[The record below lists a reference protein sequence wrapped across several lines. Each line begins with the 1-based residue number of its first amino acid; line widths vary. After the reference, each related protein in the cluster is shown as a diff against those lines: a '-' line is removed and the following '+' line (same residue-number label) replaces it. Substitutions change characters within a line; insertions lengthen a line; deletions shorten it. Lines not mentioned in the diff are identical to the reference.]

1 MLIDNKPLDINK
13 VLADAHPRGVIHC
26 GAFMGEE
33 LSLYQANGV
42 KHRCWIE
49 ASTESFKLLKS
60 NIPEE
65 DVALNF
71 AVWNED
77 GIHEFFVMSNGAS
90 SSLLDP
96 KAGHCA
102 KYTDIKVT
110 SKVNVVTRKLD
121 TLVDTGFINIKKYD
135 LLYMD
140 LQGAEY
146 YALQGFEKYI
156 NKIDYILLE
165 VNYEPLYEGTV
176 LMYDLNKYLNT
187 LGFTR
192 QIASIHRSVGWGDA
206 YYKRTNDGIY

>member
-1 MLIDNKPLDINK
+1 MLIDNKPLDIGM
-13 VLADAHPRGVIHC
+13 VLANAKPRGVIHC

-33 LSLYQANGV
+33 LSLYQDNGV

-49 ASTESFKLLKS
+49 ASTESFKLLKK
-60 NIPEE
+60 NIPPE

-71 AVWNED
+71 AVWDKD
-77 GIHEFFVMSNGAS
+77 GVHDFFVMSNGAS

-96 KAGHCA
+96 CEGH
-102 KYTDIKVT
+102 YGHYPDIKIT
-110 SKVNVVTRKLD
+110 SKISVVTRKLD
-121 TLVDTGFINIKKYD
+121 TLVDTGFIDIEKYD

-146 YALQGFEKYI
+146 YALQGFKKYI
-156 NKIDYILLE
+156 SKIDYILLE
-165 VNYEPLYEGTV
+165 VSYEPLYKGTV
-176 LMYDLNKYLNT
+176 LMGDINKYLNA

-206 YYKRTNDGIY
+206 YYKRIKDGI